1 MNVPQG
7 EATDAMVVVMEE
19 RASEAQIELVVK
31 RLVEMGM
38 DVHRSTG
45 VTRTVLGAV
54 GQGTPDAALIEL
66 LDGVHEVLRISEPY
80 KLASRTFK
88 PDGTVI
94 TGGDVRIGGDEVI
107 VIAGPCS
114 AESEPQVRAAA
125 AAVRRAGAKIFRGG
139 AFKPRSS
146 PYSFQGL
153 GEEGLRLLRGAA
165 TAENLKLVTEVM
177 DLSQIEVIDKYTD
190 IFQVGARNMQNFTL
204 LRELGHVRKPV
215 LLKRGISA
223 TIEEWLLSAEYVLS
237 GGNTDVILCER
248 GIRTFETA
256 TRNTFDISAIP
267 VVKKLSHLP
276 VIADPSHGAGRRDMV
291 APMARAAVAAGV
303 DGLIIEVHCDPD
315 HALSDGAQSM
325 FPSQFDRLM
334 AELRIIAPAIGR
346 SICLEPVVRRGWG
359 A

>member
-1 MNVPQG
+1 
-7 EATDAMVVVMEE
+7 MVVVMEE
-19 RASEAQIELVVK
+19 RASEAQIEQVVA

-54 GQGTPDAALIEL
+54 GQGHPDKALIEL
-66 LDGVHEVLRISEPY
+66 LDGVHEVVRISEPY
-80 KLASRTFK
+80 KLASKTFK
-88 PDGTVI
+88 PEGTIVNV
-94 TGGDVRIGGDEVI
+94 GDVRIGGDEVI
-107 VIAGPCS
+107 VMAGPCS
-114 AESEPQVRAAA
+114 AESEAQVRAAA
-125 AAVRRAGAKIFRGG
+125 AAVKRAGAKIFRGG

-153 GEEGLRLLRGAA
+153 GEEGLKLLRDAA
-165 TAENLKLVTEVM
+165 NVENLKLITEVM

-190 IFQVGARNMQNFTL
+190 IFQLGARNMQNFTL
-204 LRELGHVRKPV
+204 LRELGHARKPV
-215 LLKRGISA
+215 LIKRGISA

-237 GGNTDVILCER
+237 GGNGDVILCER

-267 VVKKLSHLP
+267 VIKKLSHLP
-276 VIADPSHGAGRRDMV
+276 IVADPSHGAGRRDMV
-291 APMARAAVAAGV
+291 TPMARAAVAAGA

-325 FPSQFDRLM
+325 FPAQFDRLM

-346 SICLEPVVRRGWG
+346 SICLEPVRRGGWG
-359 A
+359 T

>member
-1 MNVPQG
+1 
-7 EATDAMVVVMEE
+7 MEE
-19 RASEAQIELVVK
+19 RASESQIEQVVA

-54 GQGTPDAALIEL
+54 GQGTPDAGLIEML
-66 LDGVHEVLRISEPY
+66 EGVHEVLRISEPY

-88 PDGTVI
+88 PDDSVI
-94 TGGDVRIGGDEVI
+94 AVGDVRVGGDEVI
-107 VIAGPCS
+107 VMAGPCS
-114 AESEPQVRAAA
+114 AENESQVRAAA

-153 GEEGLRLLRGAA
+153 GEEGLRLLRDAS
-165 TAENLKLVTEVM
+165 TAESLKLVTEVM
-177 DLSQIEVIDKYTD
+177 DLSQIEVIDRYCD
-190 IFQVGARNMQNFTL
+190 VFQVGARNMQNFTL

-237 GGNTDVILCER
+237 GGNTDIILCER

-256 TRNTFDISAIP
+256 TRNTLDISAIP
-267 VVKKLSHLP
+267 IVKKLSHLP
-276 VIADPSHGAGRRDMV
+276 IVVDPSHGTGRRDKV
-291 APMARAAVAAGV
+291 APMARAAVAAGA
-303 DGLIIEVHCDPD
+303 DGLLIEVHCDPD

-346 SICLEPVVRRGWG
+346 SICLEPVTRRGWG
-359 A
+359 S

>member
-1 MNVPQG
+1 MNIRTL
-7 EATDAMVVVMEE
+7 EAAEAMGVVMEE
-19 RASEAQIELVVK
+19 RATEEQIEKVVA

-45 VTRTVLGAV
+45 VTRTVLGVV
-54 GQGTPDAALIEL
+54 GQHRPDAGIIEV
-66 LDGVHEVLRISEPY
+66 LDGAHVVVLFCEPY

-88 PDGTVI
+88 PDNTVV
-94 TGGDVRIGGDEVI
+94 TVGDIRIGGDEVI
-107 VIAGPCS
+107 VMAGPCS
-114 AESEPQVRAAA
+114 AENEKQERSTA

-153 GEEGLRLLRGAA
+153 GEEGLRLLRDAA
-165 TAENLKLVTEVM
+165 NAENMKLVNEVM
-177 DLSQIEVIDKYTD
+177 DVSQIEVIEKYCD

-204 LRELGHVRKPV
+204 LRELGHTRKPV
-215 LLKRGISA
+215 LIKRGISA

-256 TRNTFDISAIP
+256 TRNTFDVSAIP

-276 VIADPSHGAGRRDMV
+276 IIADPSHGAGRRDMV
-291 APMARAAVAAGV
+291 APMARAAVA
-303 DGLIIEVHCDPD
+303 P
-315 HALSDGAQSM
+315 
-325 FPSQFDRLM
+325 
-334 AELRIIAPAIGR
+334 
-346 SICLEPVVRRGWG
+346 
-359 A
+359 